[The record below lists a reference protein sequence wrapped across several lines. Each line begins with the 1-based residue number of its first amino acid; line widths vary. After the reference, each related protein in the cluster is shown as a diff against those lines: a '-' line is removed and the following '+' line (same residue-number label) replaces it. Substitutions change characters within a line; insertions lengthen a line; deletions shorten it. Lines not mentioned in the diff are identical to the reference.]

1 MRILE
6 GRRETYA
13 TYACVGAKLL
23 QLRPTL
29 CYPMEC
35 SLPGSSVVGILQAR
49 ILEWVAMPSSRGSAW
64 PRDQTPIS
72 YISCMGR
79 WVLYHYRHLGTL
91 IPPTPC
97 IKLEVLCILSP
108 NFKFFVVVVKY
119 ISRDNFPNFHILQS
133 HVGDHSLW
141 WMVG

>member
-35 SLPGSSVVGILQAR
+35 SLPGSSVLGILQAR
-49 ILEWVAMPSSRGSAW
+49 ILEWVAMPSCSGSSR
-64 PRDQTPIS
+64 PTDQTHIYS
-72 YISCMGR
+72 AGR
-79 WVLYHYRHLGTL
+79 FFTAEPLGKPR
-91 IPPTPC
+91 I
-97 IKLEVLCILSP
+97 
-108 NFKFFVVVVKY
+108 
-119 ISRDNFPNFHILQS
+119 
-133 HVGDHSLW
+133 
-141 WMVG
+141 